1 MSRLI
6 NHALECPPPPPPL
19 YLSRENSCIRPLKFY
34 YRNNSLLSVF
44 YKNRYAD
51 NLSTVIEFVKLKFTI
66 SWSNERY
73 CLPLYTAIKEM
84 RFKSLGCERVVER
97 INMFMYIGFESTL
110 VAKTPRANRHFT
122 CSHVWYSEIVRE
134 YSTRVTKVDNA
145 GSEEF
150 VKTVLWISCIIC
162 CIKKRPTY
170 KTCK

>member
-1 MSRLI
+1 M
-6 NHALECPPPPPPL
+6 
-19 YLSRENSCIRPLKFY
+19 
-34 YRNNSLLSVF
+34 SVF
-44 YKNRYAD
+44 HKNRYAD

-73 CLPLYTAIKEM
+73 CLPLYTGMKEM

-110 VAKTPRANRHFT
+110 IAKTPRANRHFT
-122 CSHVWYSEIVRE
+122 CSQCLVVWDSQRIFCKSYEGWQRWFRRICE
-134 YSTRVTKVDNA
+134 DGALN
-145 GSEEF
+145 
-150 VKTVLWISCIIC
+150 SCIIC